1 MYITASLQL
10 IAKRFFMFNKNIF
23 SARLKQLRISR
34 NLKQEDI
41 GQLLSVTKTQISDM
55 ETGRETTTLDNLV
68 KLAEFYNVTTDYIL
82 GLTDKQ

>member
-1 MYITASLQL
+1 MCIIVSLQL

-55 ETGRETTTLDNLV
+55 ETGRRTTTLDNLV

>member
-1 MYITASLQL
+1 
-10 IAKRFFMFNKNIF
+10 MFNKNIF

-41 GQLLSVTKTQISDM
+41 EQLLSVTKTQISDM
-55 ETGRETTTLDNLV
+55 ETGRRTTTLDNLV